1 MKDTERKYE
10 SPHIEI
16 IDMQAEQ
23 AFLTG
28 SSGQNESLFED
39 PNDFFDY
46 FE

>member
-10 SPHIEI
+10 SPQIATIYMHT
-16 IDMQAEQ
+16 EQ
-23 AFLTG
+23 AFLVG
-28 SSGQNESLFED
+28 SNGENESLFED